1 LNTTD
6 ADAKDQTI
14 VLDISGVTIEA
25 TDSVEIIIAANS
37 IQSALDG
44 SYVAATT
51 LANADIENEY
61 GLKLHLDALNYKS
74 YPGTGSTWFDLS
86 ESGNNVTLYN
96 CGFTTTNYGGITFN
110 GSTSYGELAINNLL
124 SGTTPFTIIAA
135 VTTNNTGANALITN
149 FGSAY
154 QSNTLWF
161 SATYGLYL
169 NSASPYFVGNP
180 IAAATRII
188 AVTRNASG
196 SIVLY
201 KNGVSDGTATNT
213 ASIAS
218 GQNWR
223 IGADV
228 GTLAEQLN
236 GTIYMIRV
244 YDKAFSSTRIS
255 SFYNAFKGRYGLT

>member
-1 LNTTD
+1 
-6 ADAKDQTI
+6 
-14 VLDISGVTIEA
+14 LDISGVTIEA
-25 TDSVEIIIAANS
+25 NDSVEIILAANGV
-37 IQSALDG
+37 QSALDG
-44 SYVAATT
+44 SYVAAVT
-51 LANADIENEY
+51 LANTDIENEY

-110 GSTSYGELAINNLL
+110 GSTSYGELAITNLL
-124 SGTTPFTIIAA
+124 TGTTPFTIVAA
-135 VTTNNTGANALITN
+135 VTTNATTPAGAVIGNY
-149 FGSAY
+149 GSAY
-154 QSNTLWF
+154 GTNTLWF
-161 SATYGLYL
+161 SAVYGLYI
-169 NSASPYFVGNP
+169 NSSSPYFAGYP

-196 SIVLY
+196 LCTLY

-213 ASIAS
+213 ASIAT

-223 IGADV
+223 IGSDV
-228 GTLAEQLN
+228 GSLAEQLN

-244 YDKAFSSTRIS
+244 YDKALSSTGIS
-255 SFYNAFKGRYGLT
+255 NLYNRLKGRYGLT

>member
-1 LNTTD
+1 
-6 ADAKDQTI
+6 
-14 VLDISGVTIEA
+14 LDISGATIEA
-25 TDSVEIIIAANS
+25 NDSVEIILAAS
-37 IQSALDG
+37 GVQSALDG
-44 SYVAATT
+44 SYVAAVT
-51 LANADIENEY
+51 LANTDIENEY

-110 GSTSYGELAINNLL
+110 GSTSYGDLAIANLL
-124 SGTTPFTIIAA
+124 TGTTPFTIIAA
-135 VTTNNTGANALITN
+135 VTTNTTAVNNAVITN
-149 FGSAY
+149 YSSAS
-154 QSNTLWF
+154 QANTLWF
-161 SATYGLYL
+161 SASFGLYL
-169 NSASPYFVGNP
+169 NTISPYFVGYP

-196 SIVLY
+196 LCTLY
-201 KNGVSDGTATNT
+201 KNGVADGTATNT
-213 ASIAS
+213 ASIATTAN
-218 GQNWR
+218 NWR

-228 GTLAEQLN
+228 GTLNEQLN
-236 GTIYMIRV
+236 GTLYMLRV

>member
-1 LNTTD
+1 
-6 ADAKDQTI
+6 
-14 VLDISGVTIEA
+14 LDISGATIEA
-25 TDSVEIIIAANS
+25 NDSVEIILAANGV
-37 IQSALDG
+37 QSALDG
-44 SYVAATT
+44 SYVAAVT
-51 LANADIENEY
+51 LANTDIENEY

-110 GSTSYGELAINNLL
+110 GSTSYGDLAIANLL
-124 SGTTPFTIIAA
+124 TGTTPFTIVAA
-135 VTTNNTGANALITN
+135 VTTNATTPAGAVIGN

-161 SATYGLYL
+161 SAVYGLYI
-169 NSASPYFVGNP
+169 NSASPYFVGYP

-196 SIVLY
+196 LCTLY

-213 ASIAS
+213 ASIPT

-228 GTLAEQLN
+228 GTVAEQLN

-244 YDKAFSSTRIS
+244 YDKALSSTGIS
-255 SFYNAFKGRYGLT
+255 NLYNRLKGRYGLT